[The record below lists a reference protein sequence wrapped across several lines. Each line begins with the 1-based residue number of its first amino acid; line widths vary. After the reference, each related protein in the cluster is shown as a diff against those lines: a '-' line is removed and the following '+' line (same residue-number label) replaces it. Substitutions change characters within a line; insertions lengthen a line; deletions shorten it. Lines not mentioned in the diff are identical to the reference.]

1 MATGT
6 GLLPVPL
13 PDPLGNL
20 GGLVVRAVGSAL
32 VGGISHAAGW
42 ALAGL
47 VHALTATTTVDV
59 SVGGWFGGPWRAMLA
74 VAALVSMPVLVI
86 GVTAEALAGRPG
98 EALRRAV
105 VAPAVISV
113 GTVATPVLASGVLA
127 LVSSCCALLVN
138 LGAGGPDGLG
148 RALARLP
155 TDAAAASGP
164 QLPLVVAALM
174 AVVVGVLAF
183 VVWVELAARA
193 GLLYLVVLFTPVG
206 LAGMWWRHTTVW
218 LRRLVEVFVAIA
230 MSQLVITAAMVI
242 AAAALANGRLD
253 RTTPGASVDT
263 LVTAIGLLLLGTLGL
278 PMALRVVPHAA
289 EGAIAAGVG
298 ARGLSAARG
307 SGRGAAAGASA
318 SLGTPSATTVSRL
331 TSGAAAGGPA
341 GVAAAAVVAGA
352 QVARRAATAGVNG
365 AAAAV
370 PAPGQ
375 ATSAPPP
382 AGAPGPSPGAGP
394 GGRPGGGG
402 PSPGAHPAGRG
413 GAPRNPAGGGPS
425 RRPAPSS
432 SAPASGRSRPGGGG
446 R

>member
-1 MATGT
+1 
-6 GLLPVPL
+6 
-13 PDPLGNL
+13 
-20 GGLVVRAVGSAL
+20 
-32 VGGISHAAGW
+32 
-42 ALAGL
+42 
-47 VHALTATTTVDV
+47 
-59 SVGGWFGGPWRAMLA
+59 
-74 VAALVSMPVLVI
+74 VLVI

-193 GLLYLVVLFTPVG
+193 GLLYLVVLFVPVG

-242 AAAALANGRLD
+242 AAAALANGKLD

-318 SLGTPSATTVSRL
+318 SLGAPSATTVSRL

-341 GVAAAAVVAGA
+341 GVAAAAVLAGA
-352 QVARRAATAGVNG
+352 QLARRAATAGANG
-365 AAAAV
+365 VAASV

-375 ATSAPPP
+375 ATGAPPP
-382 AGAPGPSPGAGP
+382 AGGPGPAPGAGL
-394 GGRPGGGG
+394 GGRPGGG
-402 PSPGAHPAGRG
+402 PSSGAHPAGG
-413 GAPRNPAGGGPS
+413 SGAPRHPAGGGTG

-432 SAPASGRSRPGGGG
+432 SASTNGRPRPGGGG